1 MFRTAEAPRRRG
13 TVFRLQSSAPPRLC
27 GGRDLAVENYF
38 NYYTE
43 IEERF
48 QQCRGSKTLLSPL
61 DWALIESW
69 KEADLPLAA
78 VLVGIERSFEKFRR
92 RTRKYRLVNSLAYCS
107 QEVYRA
113 AEEARAAEAQ
123 GGTRKPA
130 DSPAAAPFSTQEVV
144 DFLRR
149 NAEAIEKAGQRA
161 GEAGQ
166 HVLAEDLASAGAAVR
181 EIAGQEAPQP
191 TGNLEDLETRLTAV
205 EEKLSASLTRASSVE
220 LLTELRREV
229 GRGLVPYRRKMST
242 AQIESLERQFLKKG
256 LLEHYQIPRLSLFYL

>member
-1 MFRTAEAPRRRG
+1 
-13 TVFRLQSSAPPRLC
+13 V
-27 GGRDLAVENYF
+27 AVENYF

-48 QQCRGSKTLLSPL
+48 QQCRGSKMLISPL

-69 KEADLPLAA
+69 KEAGLPLDA

-107 QEVYRA
+107 QAVYRA

-123 GGTRKPA
+123 GGTGKSA
-130 DSPAAAPFSTQEVV
+130 DSPAAAPFTTQEVV
-144 DFLRR
+144 HFLGRC
-149 NAEAIEKAGQRA
+149 AEAIEKAGQKA
-161 GEAGQ
+161 GEARQ
-166 HVLAEDLASAGAAVR
+166 HVLAEDLASAAAAVR
-181 EIAGQEAPQP
+181 EIAEQETRQA

-205 EEKLSASLTRASSVE
+205 EEKLSASLTRASSLE

-229 GRGLVPYRRKMST
+229 ERGLVPYCRKMSA
-242 AQIESLERQFLKKG
+242 AQIESLERQFLKKR
-256 LLEHYQIPRLSLFYL
+256 LLDHYQIPRLSLFYL